1 MQYSPILAKLRKEKG
16 LTQMEVADFISRHSD
31 KSCSFKLVSHWE
43 NKVTAPSVEHFL
55 LMCELYGVKDIL
67 RVFRGVET
75 EDHNLTSLNALGKS
89 RVEEY
94 IAMLSGA
101 AMFSEPESGLKEM
114 PQRMIKLYD
123 VAVAAGSGNFLDSDS
138 YEDFEVDE
146 TVPGETDF
154 AVRVSGDS
162 MTPRFVDSQILF
174 VKEQQWLDIGEIGI
188 FALNSESYVKQ
199 LGAGELISLN
209 PKYKPIKLRESDS
222 FYTFGKVVG

>member
-55 LMCELYGVKDIL
+55 LLCELYEVKDIL
-67 RVFRGVET
+67 GVFRGVKT
-75 EDHNLTSLNALGKS
+75 AYRNLSSLNTLGKS

-94 IAMLSGA
+94 IAMLSGT
-101 AMFSEPESGLKEM
+101 AMFSEAESERKDML
-114 PQRMIKLYD
+114 QRVIKLYD
-123 VAVAAGSGNFLDSDS
+123 AAVAAGTGNFLDSDS

-146 TVPGETDF
+146 TVPAGTDF

-174 VKEQQWLDIGEIGI
+174 VKEQQWLDIGEVGI
-188 FALNSESYVKQ
+188 FALNGDAYVKK
-199 LGAGELISLN
+199 LGSGELISLN
-209 PKYKPIKLRESDS
+209 PKYAPIRLRESDA
-222 FYTFGKVVG
+222 FYIFGKVVG